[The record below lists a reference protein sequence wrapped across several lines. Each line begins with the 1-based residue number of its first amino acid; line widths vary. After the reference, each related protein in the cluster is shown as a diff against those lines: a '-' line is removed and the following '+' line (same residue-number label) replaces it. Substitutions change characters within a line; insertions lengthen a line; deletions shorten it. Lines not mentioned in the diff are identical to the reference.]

1 MALTRNFIET
11 IKARADRD
19 PDFRKELLREGV
31 ETFLSGDAETGKAIL
46 RDYINA
52 TVGFGTLGKAI
63 DIDPKSLMRMLG
75 PSGNPKTDNLVEII
89 KYLQTREG
97 VHLKVEAA
105 AIVSCRLSA
114 ARIVSS
120 RCATLPNEPHPALK
134 RPGLGGPTFALHIR
148 APIGSLPIQSFGGI
162 RPQRHAIL
170 GVRRRSETVRWFL
183 SRCARFCGFVHR
195 VNDGW
200 IYFRIAC
207 SLQ

>member
-1 MALTRNFIET
+1 MRASSDYDKEPLAFSVVAAIFPKKDAKPLE

-19 PDFRKELLREGV
+19 PDFRKELLREAV

-75 PSGNPKTDNLVEII
+75 PAGNPKTDNLVEII

-105 AIVSCRLSA
+105 AIA
-114 ARIVSS
+114 
-120 RCATLPNEPHPALK
+120 
-134 RPGLGGPTFALHIR
+134 
-148 APIGSLPIQSFGGI
+148 
-162 RPQRHAIL
+162 
-170 GVRRRSETVRWFL
+170 
-183 SRCARFCGFVHR
+183 
-195 VNDGW
+195 
-200 IYFRIAC
+200 
-207 SLQ
+207 